1 LKAAFVHFVKN
12 LFSVITANTYSSAGS
27 MFHRNNTKST
37 HHHHHLKCFYLK
49 SFYLKSFLFEEFNN
63 VNGGMDVVGSW
74 SVGSSSMRWRIGTSD
89 TVVKALPSVR
99 VRI

>member
-1 LKAAFVHFVKN
+1 MSIIAWFKG
-12 LFSVITANTYSSAGS
+12 VITAWIWFGTKGS
-27 MFHRNNTKST
+27 EVKNK
-37 HHHHHLKCFYLK
+37 KKPALK
-49 SFYLKSFLFEEFNN
+49 SFYLKSLLFEEFNN

-99 VRI
+99 VII